1 MIFKKIFVILILGKV
16 ERSNILSMKYNTS
29 IVRNDIEYSIT
40 DIVSPIKH
48 RIDELEDKVTKLEEK
63 GDTAQRKT
71 KHRRI
76 VIKL

>member
-16 ERSNILSMKYNTS
+16 ERSNILSMKYNTTT
-29 IVRNDIEYSIT
+29 IKNDIAYSIT
-40 DIVSPIKH
+40 DVISPIRR
-48 RIDELEDKVTKLEEK
+48 RIDKLEDRVTKLEEK
-63 GDTAQRKT
+63 GDTMQRKT

>member
-1 MIFKKIFVILILGKV
+1 
-16 ERSNILSMKYNTS
+16 MKYNTS
-29 IVRNDIEYSIT
+29 IIRNDIEYGIT
-40 DIVSPIKH
+40 DIFPQIRH
-48 RIDELEDKVTKLEEK
+48 RIDELEDRVTKLEEK